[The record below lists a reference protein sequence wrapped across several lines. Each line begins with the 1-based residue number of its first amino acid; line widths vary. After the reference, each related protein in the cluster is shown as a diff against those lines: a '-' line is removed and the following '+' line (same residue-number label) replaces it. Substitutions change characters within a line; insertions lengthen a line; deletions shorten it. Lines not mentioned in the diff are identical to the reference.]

1 MCIIPK
7 MGFLLRVLPPRLVA
21 THAATFDSIIL
32 RTVAL
37 PSPLSDEAKIT
48 LNMPIKYGGF
58 GIRSAAAT
66 SHVAYWCSIALS
78 APDIVN
84 VIPSDKRGSL
94 LLPTSPTQAD
104 FARALTESHEELKNA
119 GIACGDNGVIPSDTR
134 NFWEAFG
141 NNRAMKGLQKVI
153 SSKLDNTI
161 CTNFLQSRELRD
173 AQRILSAAAKFG
185 GTWKT
190 VLPSSPDLTLSD
202 EDYRNAAK
210 IGLGLP
216 CQNDLPDKC
225 ECGEELIKDPAHF
238 LSCRRLKRPAMS
250 TRHDWIVNLLA
261 KIFREL
267 GAVVHVEPRIFDY
280 ETVRSSPTS
289 QLRIPTP
296 RLGSRWSNSPQ
307 RLQLKPER
315 QGTMPQMQSL
325 ETATYARSQSR
336 PLADLATKQLRLS
349 N

>member
-1 MCIIPK
+1 
-7 MGFLLRVLPPRLVA
+7 
-21 THAATFDSIIL
+21 
-32 RTVAL
+32 
-37 PSPLSDEAKIT
+37 
-48 LNMPIKYGGF
+48 
-58 GIRSAAAT
+58 
-66 SHVAYWCSIALS
+66 
-78 APDIVN
+78 
-84 VIPSDKRGSL
+84 
-94 LLPTSPTQAD
+94 
-104 FARALTESHEELKNA
+104 
-119 GIACGDNGVIPSDTR
+119 
-134 NFWEAFG
+134 
-141 NNRAMKGLQKVI
+141 MKGLQKVI

-225 ECGEELIKDPAHF
+225 DCGEELIKDPAHF

-280 ETVRSSPTS
+280 ERVRPDLDILFPHCQILIDVTVAHP
-289 QLRIPTP
+289 
-296 RLGSRWSNSPQ
+296 NSPS
-307 RLQLKPER
+307 RKSSVQLAAATAAEARKTR
-315 QGTMPQMQSL
+315 HYAANAKLGNGVL
-325 ETATYARSQSR
+325 RAFAVETFGGFGHQATEIIKLIQSQSHSNAENQIR
-336 PLADLATKQLRLS
+336 SIAIALQKGNAHVMKQGAIASRVAAL
-349 N
+349 